1 MLTEK
6 EILYCINKRKIEE
19 ARSNILRGNDI
30 ESACLIIKEALY
42 NSVIMVDDEINITKI
57 AIRQALDFIE
67 EYKNKGYLDVVREKV
82 QLKEKNNK
90 QAKMINEMVESLC
103 RLYEKHPGVMH
114 KFFENGKPCE
124 YAYDKENN
132 ECKEINCR
140 NCIKQYFEN
149 KAGVEYD

>member
-1 MLTEK
+1 MLSEK
-6 EILYCINKRKIEE
+6 EILYCIKKRKIEE

-82 QLKEKNNK
+82 QLKERNKELEQENNK
-90 QAKMINEMVESLC
+90 QNKIIDEMADMISSLDLTINRVAFGGKTRFESNEE
-103 RLYEKHPGVMH
+103 
-114 KFFENGKPCE
+114 
-124 YAYDKENN
+124 
-132 ECKEINCR
+132 
-140 NCIKQYFEN
+140 IKQYFE
-149 KAGVEYD
+149 KKVEDEKCVNIVKK

>member
-1 MLTEK
+1 MLSEK

-42 NSVIMVDDEINITKI
+42 NSLIMIDDEINITNL

-67 EYKNKGYLDVVREKV
+67 EYKNKSYLDVVREKV

-90 QAKMINEMVESLC
+90 QAKMIDEMVDMISSLD
-103 RLYEKHPGVMH
+103 LT
-114 KFFENGKPCE
+114 
-124 YAYDKENN
+124 
-132 ECKEINCR
+132 INRVAFGGQPRFGC
-140 NCIKQYFEN
+140 NAEIKQYFRE
-149 KAGVEYD
+149 KSGVEDD